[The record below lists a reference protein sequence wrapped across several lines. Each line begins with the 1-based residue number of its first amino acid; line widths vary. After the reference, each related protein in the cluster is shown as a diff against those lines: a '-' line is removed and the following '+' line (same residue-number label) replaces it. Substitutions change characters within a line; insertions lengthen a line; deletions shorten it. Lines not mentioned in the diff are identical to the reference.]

1 MAGFGDVAPAL
12 GKIEIS
18 KVKPTHGFGIRFRI
32 DELQKVEV
40 RMDIAFGKGSSGI
53 YFDINQAF

>member
-1 MAGFGDVAPAL
+1 MAPSVS
-12 GKIEIS
+12 KIEIS
-18 KVKPTHGFGIRFRI
+18 DVKPTYGFGIRFRI

-40 RMDIAFGKGSSGI
+40 RMDIGFGKGTNGL